1 MMNAILIDPADSV
14 ATVLTHVEAGEIV
27 EYVSGEETLRVEA
40 GMPIPQ
46 YHKIAVRDMAIGER
60 VIKYG
65 ETIGLATKPI
75 QTGDH
80 VHTQNLSS
88 DGR

>member
-1 MMNAILIDPADSV
+1 MNAILIDPADTV
-14 ATVLTHVEAGEIV
+14 ATVLQETAAGTIV
-27 EYVSGEETLRVEA
+27 AFLRGEETVRVTASER
-40 GMPIPQ
+40 IPQ
-46 YHKIAVRDMAIGER
+46 YHKIAVRETAAGER

-75 QTGDH
+75 HTGEH
-80 VHTQNLSS
+80 VHTHNLSS

>member
-14 ATVLTHVEAGEIV
+14 ATVLTETAAGTEIEFV
-27 EYVSGEETLRVEA
+27 RAAETVRVTA
-40 GMPIPQ
+40 RQNIPQ
-46 YHKIAVRDMAIGER
+46 YHKIAVRDMAQGER
-60 VIKYG
+60 VVKYG

-75 QTGDH
+75 RTGEH

>member
-1 MMNAILIDPADSV
+1 MINAILIDPADSV

-27 EYVSGEETLRVEA
+27 EYVSREETLRVEA

-46 YHKIAVRDMAIGER
+46 YHKIAVRPVAQGEN
-60 VIKYG
+60 VVKYG
-65 ETIGLATKPI
+65 EIIGKARRPI
-75 QTGDH
+75 RPGDH
-80 VHTQNLSS
+80 VHTDNLSS

>member
-1 MMNAILIDPADSV
+1 MINAILIDPADSV
-14 ATVLTHVEAGEIV
+14 ATVLTEAAAGTEV
-27 EYVSGEETLRVEA
+27 MFVRGAETVRVTA
-40 GMPIPQ
+40 RQLIPQ

-65 ETIGLATKPI
+65 ETIGLTTKPI